1 MRRPRL
7 ARLVGVA
14 LLAAVLLPQ
23 TVMAATATP
32 TTTATP
38 PEIKLAC
45 ALVVPNPLEATAPNR
60 AIVCKWGA
68 PTGIT
73 TVANYR
79 LWRSVDKGSRVLI
92 ATVPSTATL
101 RHADR
106 NIRTGHT
113 YHYFVAAVNSTP
125 TRVARSNVSSVY
137 VNRAPQTLAFNCVVV
152 IDGAKEWVTC
162 HWSATSRATAV
173 RYVLWRSVDGA
184 ARTAVYRTGIHG
196 LRSFSD
202 KDVKAGQK
210 IRYAVVALDKFGHV
224 VAYGSPDVVQIPH

>member
-1 MRRPRL
+1 MRRSRL
-7 ARLVGVA
+7 ARLAGGV
-14 LLAAVLLPQ
+14 LLAAILLPQ

-38 PEIKLAC
+38 PAIKLAC
-45 ALVVPNPLEATAPNR
+45 TLVVPNPLEATAPNR
-60 AIVCKWGA
+60 AIVCKWSAA
-68 PTGIT
+68 PATI

-79 LWRSVDKGSRVLI
+79 LWRSVDAGSRVLI

-113 YHYFVAAVNSTP
+113 YHYFVAAVNSTG
-125 TRVARSNVSSVY
+125 TRVARSNVSNVY

-152 IDGAKEWVTC
+152 IDGAKDWVNC
-162 HWSATSRATAV
+162 HWSATTRATAV

-184 ARTAVYRTGIHG
+184 ARTVAYRTGIHG
-196 LRSFSD
+196 TRSFSD

-210 IRYAVVALDKFGHV
+210 IRYAVVALDKYGHI
-224 VAYGSPDVVQIPH
+224 VAYGSPDVVQIPN